1 MQWRTTVVDPRNGA
15 DGLRKSCGTVR
26 GDYVHATS
34 WLGAL
39 PERDLTSNF
48 ADDVGRHSTGNG
60 WGGCAD
66 VAHLVGTCEVGRCRI
81 WVDPWSPGFH
91 EAGDE
96 LLRAL
101 LGNSTC
107 RTDWRY
113 FSPHVLRHVWIQ
125 GRHFDA
131 WA

>member
-1 MQWRTTVVDPRNGA
+1 MQRRTTVVDPRNGA
-15 DGLRKSCGTVR
+15 EGPRKSSESCGTVR
-26 GDYVHATS
+26 GDYVM
-34 WLGAL
+34 LGAV

-48 ADDVGRHSTGNG
+48 ACDVGRHCAGNG

-66 VAHLVGTCEVGRCRI
+66 VAHLVGICVEGRCHI
-81 WVDPWSPGFH
+81 WLDPWSPGVH
-91 EAGDE
+91 AAADE

-113 FSPHVLRHVWIQ
+113 FSLNVLRH
-125 GRHFDA
+125 A
-131 WA
+131 